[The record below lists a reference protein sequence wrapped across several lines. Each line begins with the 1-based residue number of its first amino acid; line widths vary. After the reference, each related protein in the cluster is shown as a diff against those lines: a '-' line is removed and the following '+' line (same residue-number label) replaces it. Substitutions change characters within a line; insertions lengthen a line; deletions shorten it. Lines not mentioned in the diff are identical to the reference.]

1 MWLPWATGFCD
12 IQIFFCLISASQILT
27 SRRITEHLEN
37 PIKAFFLLSKKK
49 KTTPV
54 SGGPQFYQIPFR
66 GLKLRTATQAPL
78 VSVNTRMSSASCL
91 ARVVRVSSASE
102 QASPQLICRDGRGP
116 GLGQPAVL
124 EKSLATSVQEGRA
137 LRLAGWEPA
146 L

>member
-1 MWLPWATGFCD
+1 M
-12 IQIFFCLISASQILT
+12 
-27 SRRITEHLEN
+27 
-37 PIKAFFLLSKKK
+37 
-49 KTTPV
+49 
-54 SGGPQFYQIPFR
+54 
-66 GLKLRTATQAPL
+66 
-78 VSVNTRMSSASCL
+78 SVNTRMSSASCL